1 MGLRSQRQIK
11 LKQAIKRKAKR
22 KRLVAKNEDLKN
34 YYYGKYYLKIG
45 A

>member
-1 MGLRSQRQIK
+1 MGLRTQRQIK

-22 KRLVAKNEDLKN
+22 KHLTAKGEDLKQ